1 MPLTSDSEWHHRCVL
16 MADLYKELGNRGNEM
31 ENAEYE
37 RDKEDDLQK
46 RLSEAQS
53 SAHHLELVYTLYCH
67 QHSYTPN

>member
-1 MPLTSDSEWHHRCVL
+1 MNHRFVSIV
-16 MADLYKELGNRGNEM
+16 DLYKELGNRGNEM

-53 SAHHLELVYTLYCH
+53 SAHHLELVDSLSCH
-67 QHSYTPN
+67 KHSLIHT